1 MIKDYLQRFFDT
13 KISIFFLSL
22 LGLITILISRYVYS
36 YDIELSKQ
44 DASSYILMAKD
55 LSNYFYINQQEAMR
69 ILPSFTSYLLVNLFS
84 IDHFLSFRIITYSFF
99 IILLN
104 QIFFFYKKFKVQNYL
119 AFSSVLILV
128 FWNNSIIYN
137 IFNPYQA
144 VDLFLYIV
152 VIYLMQ
158 FSIFFD
164 RKKLLLFSF
173 LGIFTKEFLIVLI
186 LISYFKNIFIDKK
199 KLYFDLLFLII
210 IFFINYTFAGYLN
223 KDTKI
228 SSHILTDISL
238 YKTYLNQAYICL
250 IFEKKILFFLPFI
263 ILIFNRKF
271 ITFIQ
276 EYKLYF
282 LYILV
287 PVFVSIFLYSLVGN
301 NFFRVYYQGFFVF
314 IIFALIFLSKNIET
328 QKFLPVLY
336 FFLPSTFAIDFI
348 FILFNINQLSFSDY
362 YNFVR
367 YEYLSG
373 YFIFSLL
380 FIFIFFKL
388 RSKTYE

>member
-104 QIFFFYKKFKVQNYL
+104 QIFFFFYKKFKVQNYL

-186 LISYFKNIFIDKK
+186 LISYFKKYFYRQKEVIF
-199 KLYFDLLFLII
+199 
-210 IFFINYTFAGYLN
+210 
-223 KDTKI
+223 
-228 SSHILTDISL
+228 
-238 YKTYLNQAYICL
+238 
-250 IFEKKILFFLPFI
+250 
-263 ILIFNRKF
+263 
-271 ITFIQ
+271 
-276 EYKLYF
+276 
-282 LYILV
+282 
-287 PVFVSIFLYSLVGN
+287 
-301 NFFRVYYQGFFVF
+301 
-314 IIFALIFLSKNIET
+314 
-328 QKFLPVLY
+328 
-336 FFLPSTFAIDFI
+336 
-348 FILFNINQLSFSDY
+348 
-362 YNFVR
+362 
-367 YEYLSG
+367 
-373 YFIFSLL
+373 
-380 FIFIFFKL
+380 
-388 RSKTYE
+388 

>member
-1 MIKDYLQRFFDT
+1 M
-13 KISIFFLSL
+13 
-22 LGLITILISRYVYS
+22 
-36 YDIELSKQ
+36 
-44 DASSYILMAKD
+44 
-55 LSNYFYINQQEAMR
+55 
-69 ILPSFTSYLLVNLFS
+69 
-84 IDHFLSFRIITYSFF
+84 
-99 IILLN
+99 
-104 QIFFFYKKFKVQNYL
+104 
-119 AFSSVLILV
+119 
-128 FWNNSIIYN
+128 
-137 IFNPYQA
+137 
-144 VDLFLYIV
+144 
-152 VIYLMQ
+152 
-158 FSIFFD
+158 
-164 RKKLLLFSF
+164 
-173 LGIFTKEFLIVLI
+173 
-186 LISYFKNIFIDKK
+186 
-199 KLYFDLLFLII
+199 
-210 IFFINYTFAGYLN
+210 N

>member
-1 MIKDYLQRFFDT
+1 M
-13 KISIFFLSL
+13 
-22 LGLITILISRYVYS
+22 
-36 YDIELSKQ
+36 
-44 DASSYILMAKD
+44 
-55 LSNYFYINQQEAMR
+55 
-69 ILPSFTSYLLVNLFS
+69 
-84 IDHFLSFRIITYSFF
+84 
-99 IILLN
+99 
-104 QIFFFYKKFKVQNYL
+104 
-119 AFSSVLILV
+119 
-128 FWNNSIIYN
+128 
-137 IFNPYQA
+137 
-144 VDLFLYIV
+144 
-152 VIYLMQ
+152 
-158 FSIFFD
+158 
-164 RKKLLLFSF
+164 
-173 LGIFTKEFLIVLI
+173 
-186 LISYFKNIFIDKK
+186 
-199 KLYFDLLFLII
+199 
-210 IFFINYTFAGYLN
+210 N

-362 YNFVR
+362 YNFCEIRIFVWIF
-367 YEYLSG
+367 YFLVYYLYSS
-373 YFIFSLL
+373 FLN
-380 FIFIFFKL
+380 
-388 RSKTYE
+388 